1 MKAYCVKL
9 NYIND
14 ATFGYLAISK
24 PKNYW
29 LAYLNVVLPI
39 EPQKKCY
46 AFLVLLKWTN
56 VITVRCGLVIR
67 VLISF

>member
-1 MKAYCVKL
+1 MELVIVKAYCVKL

-39 EPQKKCY
+39 
-46 AFLVLLKWTN
+46 
-56 VITVRCGLVIR
+56 
-67 VLISF
+67 